1 MFGAAPLVDP
11 DDAAHATRPVHFDLP
26 RDRATG
32 YNTDRRVL
40 AMVLDLYGG
49 GLAAKRHM
57 TIRSRLRIRAS
68 SRSAVHGA
76 RPQPRS
82 VVLVYHR
89 VADGRAKR
97 FP

>member
-49 GLAAKRHM
+49 GLA
-57 TIRSRLRIRAS
+57 
-68 SRSAVHGA
+68 V
-76 RPQPRS
+76 
-82 VVLVYHR
+82 
-89 VADGRAKR
+89 
-97 FP
+97 